1 MRDESRGMAG
11 WQCAGCLDAGKS
23 RAVWPRCA
31 AMGVSIHYQGGLRA
45 GASLLELIAEL
56 EDIALS
62 MGWQARRID
71 LDAENPVF
79 V

>member
-1 MRDESRGMAG
+1 
-11 WQCAGCLDAGKS
+11 
-23 RAVWPRCA
+23 
-31 AMGVSIHYQGGLRA
+31 MGVSIHYQGGLRA

-56 EDIALS
+56 VDIALS
-62 MGWQARRID
+62 MGWQARRIV